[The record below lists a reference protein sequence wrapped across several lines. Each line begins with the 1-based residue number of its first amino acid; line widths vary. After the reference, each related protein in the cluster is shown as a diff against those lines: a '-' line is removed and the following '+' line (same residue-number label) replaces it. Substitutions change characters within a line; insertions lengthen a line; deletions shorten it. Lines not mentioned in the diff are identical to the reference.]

1 MRQNIDLDVFWAI
14 PTTLDLLMVG
24 VPCSLHG
31 LIALGLGGGP
41 RGEKIFDKGEVG
53 NGEIEGNK

>member
-1 MRQNIDLDVFWAI
+1 VRQNIDLDVFWAI

-31 LIALGLGGGP
+31 LIALGLGGGTK
-41 RGEKIFDKGEVG
+41 REKNI
-53 NGEIEGNK
+53 